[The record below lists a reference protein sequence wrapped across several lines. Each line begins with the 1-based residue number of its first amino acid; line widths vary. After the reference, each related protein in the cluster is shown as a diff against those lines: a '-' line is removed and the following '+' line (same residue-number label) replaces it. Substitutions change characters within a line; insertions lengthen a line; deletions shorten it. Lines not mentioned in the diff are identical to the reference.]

1 MNILGGLSMNIKM
14 VIFVF
19 AGLYFFLTCKTI
31 IKNIIYRKRIDFIM
45 SKISDILD
53 ELKPLNEELS
63 ALDNNSEAFFT
74 YQQKMKKENEFRHK
88 FSDIICSNIVPI
100 IPHLKSLSIK
110 HHYISC
116 SNEPAHNETEFK
128 ELCVELVNLDTL
140 LEYDFFRSIN
150 PKLILERIFLI
161 PKSILNYFGISLNF
175 NTSKIISLVV
185 WLITF
190 FSSEIKAFIIYL
202 LTLNK

>member
-31 IKNIIYRKRIDFIM
+31 INNIIYRKKIDLIM
-45 SKISDILD
+45 SEIFDILD
-53 ELKPLNEELS
+53 ECEPLNDELS
-63 ALDNNSEAFFT
+63 AIDNNSGAFFT
-74 YQQKMKKENEFRHK
+74 FQQKMQKQNEIKHK
-88 FSDIICSNIVPI
+88 INAIICSNIAPL

-110 HHYISC
+110 HHYISF
-116 SNEPAHNETEFK
+116 SNKPAHNEIEFK
-128 ELCVELVNLDTL
+128 NLCVELGNLDTQ
-140 LEYDFFRSIN
+140 LEYDFFRSIKPN
-150 PKLILERIFLI
+150 LILERIFLI

-185 WLITF
+185 WLVTF
-190 FSSEIKAFIIYL
+190 FSSEIKSFIIYL

>member
-1 MNILGGLSMNIKM
+1 MNIKT
-14 VIFVF
+14 VILVF
-19 AGLYFFLTCKTI
+19 IVLYVFLTCETV
-31 IKNIIYRKRIDFIM
+31 IKNIIYRKRIDFII
-45 SKISDILD
+45 SKISDTSD
-53 ELKPLNEELS
+53 ELKPLSEELS
-63 ALDNNSEAFFT
+63 ALDYNSGAFFT
-74 YQQKMKKENEFRHK
+74 IQQKMQKQSEIKHK
-88 FSDIICSNIVPI
+88 YNAIICSNIAPL

-110 HHYISC
+110 HHYISI

-128 ELCVELVNLDTL
+128 ELWVELINLNTQQ
-140 LEYDFFRSIN
+140 EYDFFRSIN

-175 NTSKIISLVV
+175 NTSKIFSLVV

-202 LTLNK
+202 LTLIK

>member
-1 MNILGGLSMNIKM
+1 MNIKT
-14 VIFVF
+14 VILVF
-19 AGLYFFLTCKTI
+19 IVLYVFLTCETV
-31 IKNIIYRKRIDFIM
+31 IKNIIYRKRIDFII
-45 SKISDILD
+45 SKISDTLD

-63 ALDNNSEAFFT
+63 ALDYNSGAFFT
-74 YQQKMKKENEFRHK
+74 IQQKMQKQSEIKHK
-88 FSDIICSNIVPI
+88 YNAIICSNIAPL

-110 HHYISC
+110 HHYFSF
-116 SNEPAHNETEFK
+116 SNEPDHNETEFK
-128 ELCVELVNLDTL
+128 ELWVELSNLNTQQ
-140 LEYDFFRSIN
+140 EYDFFRSIN

-185 WLITF
+185 WLIAF

-202 LTLNK
+202 LTLIK